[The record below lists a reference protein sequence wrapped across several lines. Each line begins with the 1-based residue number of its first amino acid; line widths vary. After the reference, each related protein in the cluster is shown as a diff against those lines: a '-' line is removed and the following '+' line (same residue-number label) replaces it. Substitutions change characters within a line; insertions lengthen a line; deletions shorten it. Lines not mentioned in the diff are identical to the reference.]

1 MSLRIRRGTESDRQ
15 STLFDLG
22 EIVYTTDTKKLYI
35 GDGTTTGGVHVLANS
50 TGNGLAFNSTSQT
63 IGFNL
68 STLSLSTQITP
79 ESYTTTYTSA
89 GSSGTTLK
97 VASTVGI
104 QAGMTV
110 NGTGFT
116 TQTVAGVVDGVT
128 LTLSAAPGNSPAP
141 VSGETLT
148 FSSTNQYFT
157 SARMLTALNAAL
169 TAGTQTGISFNFS
182 GGALS
187 ATVASALPSNASGVL
202 TNNGSGTLSWTSLA
216 NYALLNSPTFTT
228 PSLGAA
234 TATSLS
240 TTQSS
245 FNLLTSTA
253 TTVNAFTAATA
264 VNIGSASGVVTFAG
278 DIAIDGSPSAD
289 ITTTSTTATVF
300 NSTATTLSIGGAATA
315 VGIGAS
321 TGTTTVNNALIVTGN
336 LTVNG
341 TTTTVTTETGTSFV
355 ASNGLVSTSSY
366 SGSYSDGIIVDY
378 VSGNGRISVGT
389 ADGITF
395 YNGTDVARTSLL
407 ALTSNGNV
415 TFSGSTLSSTSTTVN
430 AFNSTAT
437 TLNIGGAATTL
448 NLGVTGGT
456 TTINGHVSLEGTIST
471 GATGTGAVVFATTPT
486 LNTPSISTG
495 ITTSS
500 TTFNL
505 VNATATT
512 VNFAGAATAVNI
524 GASTGGTNSLG
535 GITTINN
542 VLSLPN
548 ALTTSA
554 LSINT
559 TALTFNVFNTN
570 ATTVNA
576 FGAATT
582 IYEGAAGI
590 VKYVGQSTGN
600 TILSLLGNG
609 ASGTATLTTNVTSG
623 TANIFAGVTGT
634 INIGT
639 TGSTVYHS
647 NISRAGLDIAPAN
660 YITVSS
666 STTYALSTSV
676 TDNILLVTTTALTAT
691 LTFPP
696 SPVDGQRVK
705 FSVTTNT
712 VTLALTA
719 GPTLVG
725 TFAGSVTAPT
735 TFTYVYRLSNTTWY
749 RV

>member
-97 VASTVGI
+97 VVSTVGI

-141 VSGETLT
+141 VNGETLT

-505 VNATATT
+505 VNATSTT

-582 IYEGAAGI
+582 IYEGAAGV

-600 TILSLLGNG
+600 TTLSLLGNG
-609 ASGTATLTTNVTSG
+609 ASGTATLTTNVTTG
-623 TANIFAGVTGT
+623 TANVFAGVLGT
-634 INIGT
+634 INIGG